1 MEEEIKK
8 LYEIINDSKRIVFFS
23 GAGVSVSSGIPDFRG
38 EHGIYKY
45 APEEMISHHFFLEH
59 TKEFFDFYLKH
70 LVFLDANE
78 NECHKAIAYL
88 EKVGKVEAVVTQN
101 IDGLHQKAGSK
112 KVIEL
117 HGSIHR
123 NHCMKCH
130 KFYDIKDMNFTP
142 IPYCSCGGIIKC
154 HAFYD
159 EKFILES
166 KGVPTCTKC
175 GGRVKPDVVL
185 YEESLNEED
194 ITNTIRAISSCDTLI
209 VIGTSLSVYPAASF
223 IDFFRGKH
231 LVVINLGQ
239 TRNRVDAE
247 LIIDGKV
254 EDYLNM
260 ENIRKYLKKWV
271 SVVLTH
277 FL

>member
-1 MEEEIKK
+1 MEFFGI
-8 LYEIINDSKRIVFFS
+8 LYSEIIWLFLRFIIWNTFS
-23 GAGVSVSSGIPDFRG
+23 Y
-38 EHGIYKY
+38 IYPTYPFSNKQ
-45 APEEMISHHFFLEH
+45 
-59 TKEFFDFYLKH
+59 KH

-142 IPYCSCGGIIKC
+142 IPYCSCGGII
-154 HAFYD
+154 
-159 EKFILES
+159 
-166 KGVPTCTKC
+166 
-175 GGRVKPDVVL
+175 KPDVVL

>member
-1 MEEEIKK
+1 M
-8 LYEIINDSKRIVFFS
+8 
-23 GAGVSVSSGIPDFRG
+23 
-38 EHGIYKY
+38 
-45 APEEMISHHFFLEH
+45 
-59 TKEFFDFYLKH
+59 
-70 LVFLDANE
+70 VFLDANE

-88 EKVGKVEAVVTQN
+88 EKVCKVEAVVTQN

-130 KFYDIKDMNFTP
+130 KFYDIKDMKFTP
-142 IPYCSCGGIIKC
+142 IPYCSCGGII
-154 HAFYD
+154 
-159 EKFILES
+159 
-166 KGVPTCTKC
+166 
-175 GGRVKPDVVL
+175 KPDVVL

-260 ENIRKYLKKWV
+260 ENIRKYLKK
-271 SVVLTH
+271 
-277 FL
+277 

>member
-70 LVFLDANE
+70 LVFLDAKE

-142 IPYCSCGGIIKC
+142 IPYCSCGGIIK
-154 HAFYD
+154 
-159 EKFILES
+159 
-166 KGVPTCTKC
+166 
-175 GGRVKPDVVL
+175 PDVVL

-194 ITNTIRAISSCDTLI
+194 INNTIRAIRSCDTLI

-260 ENIRKYLKKWV
+260 ENIRKYLKNE
-271 SVVLTH
+271 LA
-277 FL
+277 

>member
-38 EHGIYKY
+38 EQGIYKY

-70 LVFLDANE
+70 LVFLDAKE
-78 NECHKAIAYL
+78 NESHKAIAYL
-88 EKVGKVEAVVTQN
+88 EKVCKVEAVVTQN

-142 IPYCSCGGIIKC
+142 IPYCSCGGIIK
-154 HAFYD
+154 
-159 EKFILES
+159 
-166 KGVPTCTKC
+166 
-175 GGRVKPDVVL
+175 PDVVL

-194 ITNTIRAISSCDTLI
+194 INNTIRAISSCDTLI

-260 ENIRKYLKKWV
+260 ENISKYLKNE
-271 SVVLTH
+271 LA
-277 FL
+277 